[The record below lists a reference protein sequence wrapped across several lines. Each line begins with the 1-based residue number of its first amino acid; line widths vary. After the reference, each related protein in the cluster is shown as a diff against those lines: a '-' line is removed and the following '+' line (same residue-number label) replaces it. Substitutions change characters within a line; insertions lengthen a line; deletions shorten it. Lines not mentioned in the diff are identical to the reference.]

1 MDGAPAKEW
10 RPLPWTWR
18 SPGFEGKASLAGR
31 RWVWQACHRQW
42 SRDGAG
48 GMSCGEDAGQL
59 ENNHDEEQ
67 AASSASAA
75 QQNVFREVFDERSEP
90 SDTGEGL
97 KRHAV
102 WGRERGR
109 SVNHQQDTQSHI
121 LIQLSYIQN
130 IASILQ

>member
-1 MDGAPAKEW
+1 MRESSSQVDSGERTRGPARHHGGA
-10 RPLPWTWR
+10 
-18 SPGFEGKASLAGR
+18 
-31 RWVWQACHRQW
+31 QW

-48 GMSCGEDAGQL
+48 GMSCGGDAGQL

-67 AASSASAA
+67 AASSSSAA

-102 WGRERGR
+102 RGR
-109 SVNHQQDTQSHI
+109 AGKIPESSAPHTITHI
-121 LIQLSYIQN
+121 DP
-130 IASILQ
+130 ILTHSKL